1 MSLTSYQ
8 TAPPCNTGNVKSSV
22 WLNEEG
28 RNNPNSKSL
37 VNVIRV
43 ENRKIVA
50 NYRLPTRGSTLR
62 LSLFQKLNLN
72 CKPLN

>member
-8 TAPPCNTGNVKSSV
+8 TAPPCNTGNVNSPV

-37 VNVIRV
+37 VNVIRL

-50 NYRLPTRGSTLR
+50 NYRLPTRGSPLR
-62 LSLFQKLNLN
+62 LSLF
-72 CKPLN
+72 

>member
-1 MSLTSYQ
+1 
-8 TAPPCNTGNVKSSV
+8 
-22 WLNEEG
+22 LNEEG